1 MAYNTYHLM
10 LGELERNCYN
20 AGILSKNKK
29 LRGEFTMRESIRFI
43 LTEDP
48 QMLFTLDMAILIEE
62 YFWLQTKKV
71 IFPESILLLNS
82 LLKASTRIKNST
94 QLFGKDFECFSL
106 AFPRE
111 FKINNLPSTG
121 VLVTILSHAQR
132 KQISNDFFKWVT
144 AKTIDTKY
152 FSETI
157 ICLSYNYPSDNKQMY
172 SRAIIPVPL
181 IDKLLNAPTPDAYYK
196 ILGGFSNEIIGSIPL
211 NVAEAAYQQILAKLV
226 LAILVYKKA
235 NPNALVHGF
244 PTKKKPKLN
253 GFAVKNF
260 ESLHLKMPR
269 STHSSPE
276 EHYRSWTFKQ
286 LFALRYYQ
294 GEYAH
299 LEPGSRIVFVNETF
313 VNMKNVDPN
322 TLVER

>member
-10 LGELERNCYN
+10 LGELERNIYN
-20 AGILSKNKK
+20 AGILPKDKSS
-29 LRGEFTMRESIRFI
+29 RGEKTMQAAVRFI

-48 QMLFTLDMAILIEE
+48 QMLHTLDMAILIEE

-71 IFPESILLLNS
+71 IFPENVILLNR
-82 LLKASTRIKNST
+82 LLKASTRIKNSM
-94 QLFGKDFECFSL
+94 QLFGKDFESFSL

-121 VLVTILSHAQR
+121 VLVTILNHTERQ
-132 KQISNDFFKWVT
+132 QISNDFFKWLGT
-144 AKTIDTKY
+144 NTIDVKS
-152 FSETI
+152 FSKSI
-157 ICLSYNYPSDNKQMY
+157 ICLSYHYPQDHRQMY
-172 SRAIIPVPL
+172 SRAIIPIPL
-181 IDKLLNAPTPDAYYK
+181 IDKLLNAPTPDDYYK
-196 ILGGFSNEIIGSIPL
+196 ILGGFNDNIVGSIPL
-211 NVAEAAYQQILAKLV
+211 NVTEAAYQQILAKLV

-235 NPNALVHGF
+235 KPDALVHGF
-244 PTKKKPKLN
+244 PTRKKFKLN

-260 ESLHLKMPR
+260 ESLNLKMPR

-286 LFALRYYQ
+286 LFAPRYYR
-294 GEYAH
+294 GEYTH

-313 VNMKNVDPN
+313 VKLKDVDPN
-322 TLVER
+322 TLIER

>member
-1 MAYNTYHLM
+1 MGYNTYHLM
-10 LGELERNCYN
+10 LGELERNVYN
-20 AGILSKNKK
+20 AGLLPKDKST
-29 LRGEFTMRESIRFI
+29 RGEKTMRAAVRFL

-48 QMLFTLDMAILIEE
+48 QMLYTLDMAILIEE
-62 YFWLQTKKV
+62 YFWLQNKKV
-71 IFPESILLLNS
+71 IFPDSVTLLNR

-94 QLFGKDFECFSL
+94 QLFGKDFESFSL

-132 KQISNDFFKWVT
+132 QQISNDFFKWIT
-144 AKTIDTKY
+144 AKTINTKY

-157 ICLSYNYPSDNKQMY
+157 ICLSYNYPNDNKQMY
-172 SRAIIPVPL
+172 SRAIIPVPI
-181 IDKLLNAPTPDAYYK
+181 IDKLLNAPTPDDYYK
-196 ILGGFSNEIIGSIPL
+196 ILGGFSDNIIGSIPL
-211 NVAEAAYQQILAKLV
+211 NVSEAAYQQTIAKLV

-235 NPNALVHGF
+235 NPDALIHGF

-253 GFAVKNF
+253 GFAVKNY
-260 ESLHLKMPR
+260 ESLNLKMP
-269 STHSSPE
+269 TNIHSSPQ
-276 EHYRSWTFKQ
+276 EHYRSWTFRQ
-286 LFALRYYQ
+286 LFAPRYYQ
-294 GEYAH
+294 GEYAA

-322 TLVER
+322 TLIER